1 MSLDRHVADSPP
13 NAVRFQVDDNISLND
28 AEMSLHLA
36 MFAVEGLFGR
46 ARVRLDAEYELN
58 EQDHAID
65 VDGSTEVGAMIARV
79 FTGLLLREFGEDSFQ
94 IQRMTPSILHT
105 EPERTACV

>member
-1 MSLDRHVADSPP
+1 MTLNCSSAERTSAV
-13 NAVRFQVDDNISLND
+13 VRFRFDGEIRLTD

-58 EQDHAID
+58 EQDHCID
-65 VDGSTEVGAMIARV
+65 VDGGTEVGAMIVRV
-79 FTGLLLREFGEDSFQ
+79 FTGLLLREFGENSFCTE
-94 IQRMTPSILHT
+94 RMTPSIHHS
-105 EPERTACV
+105 EPERTVCS